1 MEVVTALAESTTS
14 NLSNRPAGIRPF
26 SRFAALPR
34 CVNIAS
40 EFVGKCK
47 LNQRQSRHS
56 RESGSPVWRT
66 MVVGL
71 WIASPAAS
79 WVPACAGMT
88 GGLGVLRFP
97 MSSVG
102 AVAAPGALSLCGGRS
117 SMVQRKQRLHRS
129 RDDRLLFGV
138 AGGLAEFLDVD
149 PVLVRVGWILLTLA
163 TVGVAVLAYIV
174 LAVITPNGRQPVSRE
189 VGKVNDSSSD
199 ISDSVVEPG
208 PG

>member
-1 MEVVTALAESTTS
+1 MA
-14 NLSNRPAGIRPF
+14 NHGCRPMDCFA
-26 SRFAALPR
+26 SRF
-34 CVNIAS
+34 
-40 EFVGKCK
+40 VG
-47 LNQRQSRHS
+47 S
-56 RESGSPVWRT
+56 
-66 MVVGL
+66 
-71 WIASPAAS
+71 
-79 WVPACAGMT
+79 ACAGMT

-102 AVAAPGALSLCGGRS
+102 AVAASGALSLCGGRS

-163 TVGVAVLAYIV
+163 TVGIAVLAYIV
-174 LAVITPNGRQPVSRE
+174 LAVITPNGRQPASGE

-208 PG
+208 PAEEPSRRQLARNVLGGWADRGRHDRTAPEPGRV